1 MSQRQPSSK
10 RSIRI
15 FSNGLAILR
24 GETEVKEAGS
34 IVIANKVPSTIIE
47 DSIRANADETTRLQ
61 NIILSK
67 SVQPFVGGITG
78 ELVER
83 IKGATVEMDLVVE
96 AEYGDAPLR
105 KTYSGTLL
113 NLSKDLDSAVILS
126 EDKATILN
134 GNIVRIGTDKLKGV
148 DFATKIIAVTR
159 GVGKIEHSYI
169 ARGLRWS
176 MGYDVMFD
184 TAKGKMQI
192 SAMVFVENDTDEAF
206 NSVEIELSESELDM
220 QTKRR
225 PYVSMDLA
233 RSVQAEHE
241 QEPESSHS
249 RILQSY
255 RIQAGRRTIARGR
268 QAFPYRKYRDVPA
281 NLRIIFDT
289 AEGDSGSPRM
299 VLVFSTPKDVVLPAG
314 SYQVSYGQGLAGVF
328 EFGKIFPEQRD
339 VHLYLNRMTNITL
352 RRTQVAERTEKR
364 RTDNADREFVYHDI
378 VLEARHAK
386 PAHGGIVRVQLV
398 EHFESSEWRV
408 IDTPDAPDKAPEFK
422 RRLLIPNTNA
432 EDDGRTGVANI
443 SLDEPEQR
451 FYYTIEYVKT
461 Y

>member
-1 MSQRQPSSK
+1 MSQRQPSSR

-67 SVQPFVGGITG
+67 SVQPFVGGIAS

-83 IKGATVEMDLVVE
+83 IKGANVEMDLVVE
-96 AEYGDAPLR
+96 AEYGDDSLR

-126 EDKATILN
+126 EDKATLLN
-134 GNIVRIGTDKLKGV
+134 GNIVRIDTDKLKAV

-176 MGYDVMFD
+176 MAYDVMFD
-184 TAKGKMQI
+184 TAKGRMEI
-192 SAMVFVENDTDEAF
+192 NAMVFVENDTDEAF

-220 QTKRR
+220 QTRRR
-225 PYVSMDLA
+225 PYVSMELA
-233 RSVQAEHE
+233 RSVQAE

-268 QAFPYRKYRDVPA
+268 QAFPYRKYENVPA
-281 NLRIIFDT
+281 QLRIIFDT
-289 AEGDSGSPRM
+289 QEGDSGSPRM
-299 VLVFSTPKDVVLPAG
+299 ALVFSTTKDIVLPAG
-314 SYQVSYGQGLAGVF
+314 SYQVSYVGRGLAGVF
-328 EFGKIFPEQRD
+328 EFDKIFPEQRD

-364 RTDNADREFVYHDI
+364 STNSADREFVYLDI
-378 VLEARHAK
+378 VIDARHAK
-386 PAHGGIVRVQLV
+386 PAHGGIVSVQLV

-408 IDTPDAPDKAPEFK
+408 IDTPGAPDKAPEFK
-422 RRLLIPNTNA
+422 RRLRVPNTNA
-432 EDDGRTGVANI
+432 EDDGRTGVAI
-443 SLDEPEQR
+443 LSLDEPEQR